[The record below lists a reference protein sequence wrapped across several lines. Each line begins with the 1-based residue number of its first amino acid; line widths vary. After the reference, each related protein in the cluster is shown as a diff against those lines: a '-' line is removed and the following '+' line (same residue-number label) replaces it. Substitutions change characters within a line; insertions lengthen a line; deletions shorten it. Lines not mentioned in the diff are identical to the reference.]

1 MADTSIQFSA
11 TGTEQT
17 ADAQQ
22 IQELSLL
29 LTANMLIGALVGS
42 ASAYM
47 AFANVPG
54 FSLSFTVTLAAI
66 AGAAIGATG
75 GMLIGGLID
84 IVAGGRLD
92 Q

>member
-1 MADTSIQFSA
+1 MITTNATVEPGKTAQTS
-11 TGTEQT
+11 
-17 ADAQQ
+17 
-22 IQELSLL
+22 ELSLL
-29 LTANMLIGALVGS
+29 MTANMLIGALIGS
-42 ASAYM
+42 ACAYTGFHT
-47 AFANVPG
+47 APG

-92 Q
+92 R

>member
-11 TGTEQT
+11 TGTERT
-17 ADAQQ
+17 ADAPP
-22 IQELSLL
+22 IRELSLL
-29 LTANMLIGALVGS
+29 LTANMLIGAFVGS
-42 ASAYM
+42 ASAYT

-54 FSLSFTVTLAAI
+54 FSLPFTVTLAAI
-66 AGAAIGATG
+66 AGSAVGATG

-84 IVAGGRLD
+84 VIAGGRLD